1 MGNRSNINLVGN
13 TTQGQNLGAGDACV
27 FKEKYAGN
35 TLRFRSIVGSGDTTV
50 TETDEQIIIWSSGGT
65 GGSGTGLTTAL
76 NGLTDDG
83 TNVCLGGTLITDT
96 MIDADVNLLTVCNDN
111 VKFVVDGW
119 NNCIGLRAEVP
130 ATITSCILVSTGATA
145 MYTWGGT
152 ESQAEIFTNPNGLVY
167 ICSGSGSTDTY
178 LNMRPS
184 CVCVYSNSPSFKG
197 MQYAADYSANYTDRS
212 LIDKGYFA
220 AHSGGSGSYTFTNGL
235 VNNSGTVCLG
245 APLTTN
251 TAICLTSGSLTLQ
264 ETSVG
269 TSYQFANSG
278 MILSKCNS
286 CIYLTNNGADFKLVS
301 CYGKCVNLNNSG
313 LTYGADYSA
322 NFSSRS
328 LVDKAYVDSKVG
340 GGGGIGWSNLANGST
355 VAGCGTIASG
365 ATICKNTFY
374 GVCAGAST
382 TTGCG
387 NVAIG
392 VSALTLNA
400 LFHQNIAIGDC
411 ALTHT
416 DGGGANIGI
425 GACVLHNNTSGCGN
439 VAIGHS
445 ALLSNLSGYTNVAIG
460 YQALLAN
467 TCGLTNV
474 AVGSCA
480 LVSNLCGCYNV
491 AVGGGA
497 LYYNTNGHRNVANG
511 FWASY
516 CNTTGCN
523 NVSGG
528 YQALWTNRTGN
539 DNIAIGWQSVYSN
552 ISGGNNVGLGCQALY
567 KVTGSNNI
575 GIGCFA
581 GYGIT
586 TGANNIAIGIGA
598 FGLSSCSIANANIA
612 IGGSAM
618 GANTSGCANSA
629 IGFFN
634 LNANTIGSRNVALG
648 FNSMIFNTSGCENT
662 GLGNNSV
669 YSNTTGCGN
678 VGVGYLAF
686 THNKTGNFNT
696 VIGTCAGYGVTVS
709 GGSRNVFIGCGA
721 GTNETGSD
729 MLYIANC
736 ATTWLVKGDFA
747 GNTICNAANSTAWN
761 TTSDVR
767 IKENIQTISNAV
779 DELTKLNPVT
789 YDYTKNY
796 SENRNWDDC
805 MRICNYGFIAQ
816 EFEQIFPKYVTKS
829 TEIVDGIEVDD
840 FRSINDGHLVPLLV
854 KAIQEQQVQI
864 NNLCERIIQLG
875 G

>member
-328 LVDKAYVDSKVG
+328 LVDKAYVD
-340 GGGGIGWSNLANGST
+340 AH
-355 VAGCGTIASG
+355 AGTSYWTKTGT
-365 ATICKNTFY
+365 
-374 GVCAGAST
+374 
-382 TTGCG
+382 
-387 NVAIG
+387 
-392 VSALTLNA
+392 
-400 LFHQNIAIGDC
+400 
-411 ALTHT
+411 
-416 DGGGANIGI
+416 
-425 GACVLHNNTSGCGN
+425 
-439 VAIGHS
+439 
-445 ALLSNLSGYTNVAIG
+445 
-460 YQALLAN
+460 
-467 TCGLTNV
+467 
-474 AVGSCA
+474 
-480 LVSNLCGCYNV
+480 NLCP
-491 AVGGGA
+491 
-497 LYYNTNGHRNVANG
+497 
-511 FWASY
+511 
-516 CNTTGCN
+516 TT
-523 NVSGG
+523 
-528 YQALWTNRTGN
+528 
-539 DNIAIGWQSVYSN
+539 
-552 ISGGNNVGLGCQALY
+552 
-567 KVTGSNNI
+567 
-575 GIGCFA
+575 A
-581 GYGIT
+581 GDDILLPAGD
-586 TGANNIAIGIGA
+586 
-598 FGLSSCSIANANIA
+598 
-612 IGGSAM
+612 
-618 GANTSGCANSA
+618 
-629 IGFFN
+629 
-634 LNANTIGSRNVALG
+634 
-648 FNSMIFNTSGCENT
+648 
-662 GLGNNSV
+662 
-669 YSNTTGCGN
+669 
-678 VGVGYLAF
+678 
-686 THNKTGNFNT
+686 
-696 VIGTCAGYGVTVS
+696 VIKW
-709 GGSRNVFIGCGA
+709 
-721 GTNETGSD
+721 SD
-729 MLYIANC
+729 A
-736 ATTWLVKGDFA
+736 
-747 GNTICNAANSTAWN
+747 
-761 TTSDVR
+761 
-767 IKENIQTISNAV
+767 
-779 DELTKLNPVT
+779 
-789 YDYTKNY
+789 
-796 SENRNWDDC
+796 
-805 MRICNYGFIAQ
+805 
-816 EFEQIFPKYVTKS
+816 
-829 TEIVDGIEVDD
+829 
-840 FRSINDGHLVPLLV
+840 
-854 KAIQEQQVQI
+854 
-864 NNLCERIIQLG
+864 
-875 G
+875 